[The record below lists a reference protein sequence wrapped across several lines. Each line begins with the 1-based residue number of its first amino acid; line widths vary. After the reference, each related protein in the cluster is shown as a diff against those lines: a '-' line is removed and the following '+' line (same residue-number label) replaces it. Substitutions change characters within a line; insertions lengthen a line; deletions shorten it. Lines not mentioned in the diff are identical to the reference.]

1 MYSKEHIKYLKNIKR
16 RQILIRLSQ
25 IVIFLIFIIMWELLV
40 YFKLVNSFLISCPS
54 MIVKTIINLYKAN
67 NLFPHIFVTIY
78 ETIISFFLATIIGI
92 GIATIL
98 WWNDFLAK
106 VFDPYLTILNSLPK
120 VALGPIIIIWAGANT
135 KSIILMALFIST
147 IITIINMY
155 NGFNNFDENKIK
167 LLKSFK
173 AKKIDIFLK
182 TILPGNLPTIINT
195 LKINVSMSLIG
206 VIMGEL
212 LVSKKGIGYLIMYG
226 SQVFNL
232 NLVVTGIILLSIV
245 SYLMYWLVCYLEKK
259 VINKT

>member
-54 MIVKTIINLYKAN
+54 MIVKTIINLYKVN